1 VTLLAKSPRAREAA
15 ALFRSLANPNR
26 FAIALALAE
35 RGRIVAELEADLE
48 IRQPILSQQL
58 AILRDAGL
66 VETRKEQKSV
76 FYALS
81 EPCAE
86 VVRRVLCAAIGGGEE
101 LGAEHAP
108 LQSQTM
114 RNQVEPS
121 PMVPDWRAAR
131 RPEEAAVFARV
142 ETLTDG

>member
-1 VTLLAKSPRAREAA
+1 M
-15 ALFRSLANPNR
+15 LFRSLANPNR
-26 FAIALALAE
+26 LAIALALAE
-35 RGRIVAELEADLE
+35 RGRLVADLEADLE

-81 EPCAE
+81 EPGAE
-86 VVRRVLCAAIGGGEE
+86 TMRRVLRAAIGGGEVP
-101 LGAEHAP
+101 AAKAAP
-108 LQSQTM
+108 GQSPTT
-114 RNQVEPS
+114 RKSCVPS
-121 PMVPDWRAAR
+121 PLPPDWRPAR